1 MTNNTNNTAPIN
13 SEPTSTAPTNLD
25 EMLAKTCFCKL
36 REFCDDKNSS
46 ECLRHRNIYAEFM
59 LQKQPHAK

>member
-1 MTNNTNNTAPIN
+1 MKNDTNKA
-13 SEPTSTAPTNLD
+13 APTTLD

-46 ECLRHRNIYAEFM
+46 ECMRHRNIYAEFM
-59 LQKQPHAK
+59 LEKRPLKS